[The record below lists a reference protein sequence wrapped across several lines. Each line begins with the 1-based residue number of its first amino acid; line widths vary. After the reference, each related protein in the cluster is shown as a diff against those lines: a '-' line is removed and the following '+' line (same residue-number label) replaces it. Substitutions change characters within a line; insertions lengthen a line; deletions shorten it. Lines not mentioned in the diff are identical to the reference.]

1 MLAVGSA
8 GSVADFDRSSS
19 GMAIMS
25 DSPLA
30 PYTPDPYDNEIS
42 ISELLMKLWAKRGLI
57 VMLPLV
63 LAGLTVVGLLLG
75 KTSQQSV
82 LNYYVELNGIAV
94 NAGDNDDDRSLTTR
108 YPNGVA
114 FSPQDLKNPSVIQR
128 LATQYSLEAGELS
141 ESISVEFG
149 TPLSNGVLIQYE
161 AALAANSKA
170 SAETLAVI
178 NERYQSELAATA
190 KRGLKIGLDYID
202 LGLSQ
207 EQGQQLAVDLA
218 STWNTV
224 FTTQYKTQI
233 SPEAIS
239 QRVPLYQLDVSST
252 VGFLAAENQLKQIE
266 KGTITLSKDGRLA
279 GLATEYGTTASD
291 LIGYLDDFR
300 TIYFDPLYVNAFAQD
315 SSLSKLYQRDTQLQI
330 DELSEDIAELN
341 SRLTDIQQF
350 QRGAL
355 GSGANS
361 RDTSSNGAQYDGSA
375 LTEVVSLAER
385 AALSS
390 YLEKTLDDRRELTAE
405 RAALQTKL
413 RRINNAASLED
424 TAISNDFLQL
434 SITRYNDVVSAYGE
448 LIEAARA
455 MLIAETPSYFS
466 PITQPNT
473 SGRLLEKRDF
483 LFIALA
489 LALGGMLAVIAALIW
504 PQKS

>member
-1 MLAVGSA
+1 
-8 GSVADFDRSSS
+8 
-19 GMAIMS
+19 MS

-30 PYTPDPYDNEIS
+30 PYTPNPYDDEIS

-75 KTSQQSV
+75 KTSQQNV
-82 LNYYVELNGIAV
+82 LNYYVELNGITV
-94 NAGDNDDDRSLTTR
+94 ITGDSDSYRSLTTR
-108 YPNGVA
+108 YPNGVE
-114 FSPQDLKNPSVIQR
+114 FSPQDLKNPSVIQV
-128 LATQYSLEAGELS
+128 LATQYSIELN
-141 ESISVEFG
+141 ELVKNVSVDFG
-149 TPLSNGVLIQYE
+149 TPLSAGVLIQYE

-170 SAETLAVI
+170 SAETLEAI
-178 NERYQSELAATA
+178 NNRYQSELAATA
-190 KRGLKIGLDYID
+190 KRGLKISVDYVA
-202 LGLSQ
+202 LGLTK

-300 TIYFDPLYVNAFAQD
+300 TIYFDPLYVNAFAQN

>member
-1 MLAVGSA
+1 MGSA
-8 GSVADFDRSSS
+8 GSVANFAQSSS

-30 PYTPDPYDNEIS
+30 PYTPNPYDDEIS

-63 LAGLTVVGLLLG
+63 LAGLAVVGLLLG
-75 KTSQQSV
+75 KTSQQTV
-82 LNYYVELNGIAV
+82 LNYYVELNGITV
-94 NAGDNDDDRSLTTR
+94 NTGDSDSDRSLTTR
-108 YPNGVA
+108 YPNGVE
-114 FSPQDLKNPSVIQR
+114 FSPQDLKNPSVMQR
-128 LATQYSLEAGELS
+128 LAAQYSLEVGGLS
-141 ESISVEFG
+141 GSISVEFG
-149 TPLSNGVLIQYE
+149 TPLSNGVLVEYE
-161 AALAANSKA
+161 AALAANSTA
-170 SAETLAVI
+170 SAETLGAI

-190 KRGLKIGLDYID
+190 KRGLKISVDYVT
-202 LGLSQ
+202 LGLPKD
-207 EQGQQLAVDLA
+207 QGQQLAVDLA

-233 SPEAIS
+233 SPEVIS

-266 KGTITLSKDGRLA
+266 KGIITLSKDGRLA

-291 LIGYLDDFR
+291 LMGYLDDFR
-300 TIYFDPLYVNAFAQD
+300 AIYFDPLYVNAFAQD

-330 DELSEDIAELN
+330 DELSEEIAELN
-341 SRLTDIQQF
+341 SRLADIQQF

-355 GSGANS
+355 GSGADS
-361 RDTSSNGAQYDGSA
+361 RDTSSSGAQYDGSA

-390 YLEKTLDDRRELTAE
+390 YLEKSLDDRRDLTAE

-413 RRINNAASLED
+413 RRINNAASLDD
-424 TAISNDFLQL
+424 TAISKDFLQL

-489 LALGGMLAVIAALIW
+489 LALGGMLAVMAALIW

>member
-1 MLAVGSA
+1 MANFA
-8 GSVADFDRSSS
+8 RSPL
-19 GMAIMS
+19 GMAIMT

-30 PYTPDPYDNEIS
+30 PYTPGPYDDEVS

-82 LNYYVELNGIAV
+82 LTYYVELNGITV
-94 NAGDNDDDRSLTTR
+94 NTGDNDSYRRLTTR
-108 YPNGVA
+108 YPNGVE
-114 FSPQDLKNPSVIQR
+114 FTPQDLKNPSVMQR
-128 LATQYSLEAGELS
+128 LAAQYSLGVRELTA
-141 ESISVEFG
+141 SISVEFG
-149 TPLSNGVLIQYE
+149 TPLSNGVLAQYE
-161 AALAANSKA
+161 AALAEYSGAT
-170 SAETLAVI
+170 AEKLAAI
-178 NERYQSELAATA
+178 NERYRSELAATA
-190 KRGLKIGLDYID
+190 KRGLKISVDYVALELPKD
-202 LGLSQ
+202 
-207 EQGQQLAVDLA
+207 QGQQLALDLA

-266 KGTITLSKDGRLA
+266 RGTNTLATDGRLA
-279 GLATEYGTTASD
+279 ALATEYGTTASD
-291 LIGYLDDFR
+291 LIGYLEDFR
-300 TIYFDPLYVNAFAQD
+300 AIYFDPLYVNAFAQD

-330 DELSEDIAELN
+330 DELSEEIAELN
-341 SRLTDIQQF
+341 SRLADIQQF
-350 QRGAL
+350 QRGAIQ
-355 GSGANS
+355 SGANS
-361 RDTSSNGAQYDGSA
+361 RDKSSNGAQYDGSA
-375 LTEVVSLAER
+375 LTEVVSLAGR

-390 YLEKTLDDRRELTAE
+390 YLEETLNARRELTAE
-405 RAALQTKL
+405 RSALQTKL
-413 RRINNAASLED
+413 RRISNAAALEGS
-424 TAISNDFLQL
+424 TISDDFLQL
-434 SITRYNDVVSAYGE
+434 SMTRYNDVVSAYGE
-448 LIEAARA
+448 LIEAARS

-473 SGRLLEKRDF
+473 SSRLLEKRDF

-489 LALGGMLAVIAALIW
+489 LVLGGMLAVIAALIW

>member
-1 MLAVGSA
+1 
-8 GSVADFDRSSS
+8 
-19 GMAIMS
+19 MS

-30 PYTPDPYDNEIS
+30 PYTPNPYDDEIS

-82 LNYYVELNGIAV
+82 LTYYVELNGITV
-94 NAGDNDDDRSLTTR
+94 NTGDSDRRLTTR
-108 YPNGVA
+108 YPNGVE
-114 FSPQDLKNPSVIQR
+114 FSPQDLKNPSVMQR
-128 LATQYSLEAGELS
+128 LAAQYSLEVGGLS
-141 ESISVEFG
+141 TSISVAFG
-149 TPLSNGVLIQYE
+149 TPLSNGVLVEYE
-161 AALAANSKA
+161 AALAANSTA
-170 SAETLAVI
+170 SAETLAAI
-178 NERYQSELAATA
+178 NERYQNELAATA
-190 KRGLKIGLDYID
+190 KRGLKIRVDYIA
-202 LGLSQ
+202 LGLPKD
-207 EQGQQLAVDLA
+207 QGQLLAVDLA
-218 STWNTV
+218 STWNKV

-266 KGTITLSKDGRLA
+266 AGAIALSTDGRLA
-279 GLATEYGTTASD
+279 ALATEYGTTASD
-291 LIGYLDDFR
+291 LIGYLEDFR

-315 SSLSKLYQRDTQLQI
+315 SSLSKLYQRDTQLEI
-330 DELSEDIAELN
+330 DELSADIAELN

-350 QRGAL
+350 QRGAQ
-355 GSGANS
+355 GIGANS
-361 RDTSSNGAQYDGSA
+361 RDTSSNGTQFDGSA

-390 YLEKTLDDRRELTAE
+390 YLEETLDARRKLTAE

-413 RRINNAASLED
+413 KRINNASSLED
-424 TAISNDFLQL
+424 TEISNDFLQL
-434 SITRYNDVVSAYGE
+434 SITRYKDVVSAYGE

-466 PITQPNT
+466 PVTQPNA

>member
-1 MLAVGSA
+1 
-8 GSVADFDRSSS
+8 
-19 GMAIMS
+19 MS
-25 DSPLA
+25 DSPLT
-30 PYTPDPYDNEIS
+30 PYTPAPYDDEIS

-82 LNYYVELNGIAV
+82 LTYYVELNGITV
-94 NAGDNDDDRSLTTR
+94 NTGDGDGRLTTR
-108 YPNGVA
+108 YPNGVE
-114 FSPQDLKNPSVIQR
+114 FSPQDLKNPSVMQR
-128 LATQYSLEAGELS
+128 LAAQYSIEVVGLS
-141 ESISVEFG
+141 GSISVEFG
-149 TPLSNGVLIQYE
+149 TPLSNGVLVEYE
-161 AALAANSKA
+161 AALAAA
-170 SAETLAVI
+170 SAETLGAI

-190 KRGLKIGLDYID
+190 KRGLKISVDYVT
-202 LGLSQ
+202 LGLPKD
-207 EQGQQLAVDLA
+207 QGQQLAVDLA

-266 KGTITLSKDGRLA
+266 KGTIALSTDGRLA
-279 GLATEYGTTASD
+279 GLTTEYGTTASD

-330 DELSEDIAELN
+330 DELSEEIAELN
-341 SRLTDIQQF
+341 SRLEDIQQF

-355 GSGANS
+355 GGDVNS
-361 RDTSSNGAQYDGSA
+361 HDKSSNSAQYDGSA

-413 RRINNAASLED
+413 RRINNAASLD
-424 TAISNDFLQL
+424 DSAISNDFLQL
-434 SITRYNDVVSAYGE
+434 SITRYNDVVGAYGE

-473 SGRLLEKRDF
+473 SGSRLLERRDF